1 MRVSFKDING
11 IKVEGR
17 VEYIYPRLSQDGKIH
32 SWYFCMKLE
41 DGRFIKGVCYEIE
54 DCKFTLDE
62 DESPALYPRGETM
75 KIKEEIST
83 ETATKLNTQH
93 ADIKI
98 LTEKN
103 MTLQE
108 QNERVCKE
116 NEELKEKLA
125 KYKNCIDCL
134 KTIIEVFKER

>member
-1 MRVSFKDING
+1 MAEAKNIYQEVLKENEALKDMCECLKKENNDLKVKCDTNCTRQSFK
-11 IKVEGR
+11 IK
-17 VEYIYPRLSQDGKIH
+17 
-32 SWYFCMKLE
+32 
-41 DGRFIKGVCYEIE
+41 
-54 DCKFTLDE
+54 
-62 DESPALYPRGETM
+62 
-75 KIKEEIST
+75 
-83 ETATKLNTQH
+83 N
-93 ADIKI
+93 

-103 MTLQE
+103 ITLQE